1 MMVDTSKIKA
11 KVAELKAKLEA
22 LPTFT
27 DDEITASKPTW
38 LDLIEQLNNE
48 ANWTAAERENW
59 KAAYEKVNPIF
70 EAKNAVDEIKR
81 LEKTLASDLMKV
93 TTRYLVTDA
102 KELVNPAGFT
112 PDDKVYLQTRIAI
125 HTDSLKDLP
134 SSNRQLRAFEIN

>member
-11 KVAELKAKLEA
+11 KVAELKAKAKA

-38 LDLIEQLNNE
+38 LDLIQQLNNQ
-48 ANWTAAERENW
+48 ANWTNAEREAW

-70 EAKNAVDEIKR
+70 EAKNAVEEITR

-102 KELVNPAGFT
+102 KELVNPAGFA

-134 SSNRQLRAFEIN
+134 KCNRQLRVFEVK

>member
-1 MMVDTSKIKA
+1 MVDTSKIKA
-11 KVAELKAKLEA
+11 KVAALKAKVKA

-38 LDLIEQLNNE
+38 LDLIQQLNNQ
-48 ANWTAAERENW
+48 ANWTNAERETW

-70 EAKNAVDEIKR
+70 QAKNAVDEIKR
-81 LEKTLASDLMKV
+81 LEKTLASNLMKV

-102 KELVNPAGFT
+102 KELINPAGFS

>member
-1 MMVDTSKIKA
+1 MVNTSKIKA

-27 DDEITASKPTW
+27 DDQITASKPTW
-38 LDLIEQLNNE
+38 LDLIQQLNNQ
-48 ANWTAAERENW
+48 ANWTNAEREAW

-70 EAKNAVDEIKR
+70 EAKNAVEEITR

-102 KELVNPAGFT
+102 KELVNPAGFA
-112 PDDKVYLQTRIAI
+112 PDEKVYLQTRIAI

-134 SSNRQLRAFEIN
+134 KSNRQLRAFEIN